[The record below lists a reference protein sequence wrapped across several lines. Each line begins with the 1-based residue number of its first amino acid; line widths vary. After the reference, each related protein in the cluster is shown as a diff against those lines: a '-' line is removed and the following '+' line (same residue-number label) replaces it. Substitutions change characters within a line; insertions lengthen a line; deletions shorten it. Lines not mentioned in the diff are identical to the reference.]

1 MSAALPEED
10 MPVFKFRIS
19 CQEVDCLI
27 SKKKDEEGKVVRG
40 EKDTVESCQYIIDVT
55 RSPEPE
61 VDIFGHP
68 YMIVGLIRIGI
79 MKQLV

>member
-1 MSAALPEED
+1 M
-10 MPVFKFRIS
+10 K
-19 CQEVDCLI
+19 
-27 SKKKDEEGKVVRG
+27 
-40 EKDTVESCQYIIDVT
+40 YIIDVT

-68 YMIVGLIRIGI
+68 YMIVGIIRIGI